1 MKTYKIIPSI
11 EGSQYPRITIKKNSE
26 GKVVICLDDWN
37 TKESEDG
44 WSPSEIE
51 ELISS
56 LNLSL
61 KKAKQININENTDCL
76 FSDVGDNMLEKP
88 SRPKYTEEWVSRLIE
103 LSNESVYS
111 YEKYLLDE
119 IGYKELAVKMKAL
132 QKHILRY
139 MGGTKNIED
148 TIE

>member
-1 MKTYKIIPSI
+1 M
-11 EGSQYPRITIKKNSE
+11 
-26 GKVVICLDDWN
+26 LD
-37 TKESEDG
+37 K
-44 WSPSEIE
+44 
-51 ELISS
+51 SS
-56 LNLSL
+56 
-61 KKAKQININENTDCL
+61 K
-76 FSDVGDNMLEKP
+76 
-88 SRPKYTEEWVSRLIE
+88 PKYTEEWVSKLIE

-139 MGGTKNIED
+139 MGGTKNLED